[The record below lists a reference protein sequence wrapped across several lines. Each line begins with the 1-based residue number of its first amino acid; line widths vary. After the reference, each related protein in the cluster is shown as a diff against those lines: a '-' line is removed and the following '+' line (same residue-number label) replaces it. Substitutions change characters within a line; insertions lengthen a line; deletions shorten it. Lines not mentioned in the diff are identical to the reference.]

1 MTLVLEPKLENEVRQ
16 KAAERGQDAD
26 AYLQQLIQAA
36 LHQPVPAIIRS
47 TLTPEESRQLRQ
59 ASLER
64 ALARNLPPSTSDFRR
79 EDIYDDEEGR

>member
-47 TLTPEESRQLRQ
+47 KLTPEESHQLRQ

-64 ALARNLPPSTSDFRR
+64 ALVRNLPASTSDFRR